1 MQRDS
6 RHRTGRST
14 CTDALRCPPHDRRP
28 LQALE
33 NFSWFGWMLDSPRSL
48 GSGQAGR
55 RPRLGSRVLRQ
66 AGDVYDRAARS
77 PYGRVPQPTPAGN
90 QPRHAARLLSAFACL
105 IGCGSIISIVLVT
118 RVGRARR
125 SRRRTPR
132 RPAGRRPGRR
142 RSRRRRTA
150 VRRRALD
157 TACPADPAPDTA
169 CPARRT
175 VFPASFTTRDTR
187 TAPTEP
193 RADRHECDGCQHPGH
208 VGLPADDASTHSPVH
223 QTVMSCSVIRGWL
236 SDDPDMGSAPT

>member
-1 MQRDS
+1 VRPNS
-6 RHRTGRST
+6 RKATDLTPLAACNGTRVTGQGRST
-14 CTDALRCPPHDRRP
+14 CTGALRCPPHDRRP
-28 LQALE
+28 PQALE

-105 IGCGSIISIVLVT
+105 TGCGSIISIVLVT

-175 VFPASFTTRDTR
+175 VFPRQLHHQRHKDSPDRAPGGPPRVRRLPPPRPRGPTR
-187 TAPTEP
+187 
-193 RADRHECDGCQHPGH
+193 
-208 VGLPADDASTHSPVH
+208 
-223 QTVMSCSVIRGWL
+223 
-236 SDDPDMGSAPT
+236 